1 MPYILTLIFAGVP
14 MFMLE
19 VSVGQF
25 LSIGGLGIFKISP
38 IFKVS
43 RRYNTRVSYLSIV
56 REWDTLPRWWL
67 AGWMFTTSWSCPGV
81 STTSTPPWRP
91 VNAEHQPSGSPSID
105 QLCKLSFDIFQ
116 SYLGLLLKSRKVYNT
131 FDYQNCPGENAT
143 TSGTPRPAGTPTR
156 SHSTRAARC
165 RTWSSPALRWEL
177 SMETVR
183 WVHIRKDCCDKLSPF
198 LFSERSQWNTCRVLW
213 VWEQ

>member
-81 STTSTPPWRP
+81 STTSTPPWLQ
-91 VNAEHQPSGSPSID
+91 VKLFFDFLKINFLLVCKSVSG
-105 QLCKLSFDIFQ
+105 F
-116 SYLGLLLKSRKVYNT
+116 YLWGDKTWFLLLEKFSQFNLIWLFSNSSFFLHFILFL
-131 FDYQNCPGENAT
+131 FDQSCPGESVT
-143 TSGTPRPAGTPTR
+143 MSGTLLTAEILTR
-156 SHSTRAARC
+156 CRSTSRARCLTNSTRALMWARI
-165 RTWSSPALRWEL
+165 TWTA
-177 SMETVR
+177 R
-183 WVHIRKDCCDKLSPF
+183 WV
-198 LFSERSQWNTCRVLW
+198 N
-213 VWEQ
+213 

>member
-56 REWDTLPRWWL
+56 REWDTLPR
-67 AGWMFTTSWSCPGV
+67 
-81 STTSTPPWRP
+81 
-91 VNAEHQPSGSPSID
+91 
-105 QLCKLSFDIFQ
+105 
-116 SYLGLLLKSRKVYNT
+116 
-131 FDYQNCPGENAT
+131 
-143 TSGTPRPAGTPTR
+143 
-156 SHSTRAARC
+156 
-165 RTWSSPALRWEL
+165 
-177 SMETVR
+177 
-183 WVHIRKDCCDKLSPF
+183 
-198 LFSERSQWNTCRVLW
+198 
-213 VWEQ
+213 